1 MLIVPSPHWTTLGG
15 GNKRQEKEGAAK
27 GAVVS
32 QRKQVLTAIGDVDG
46 ATGTGERSAAAGGAT
61 SNGGRKVRACGAVDL
76 HRRWPSVEGDDG
88 PGAGEEGRHWR
99 SGEEGDTHGSPP
111 SHIDE
116 RSG

>member
-1 MLIVPSPHWTTLGG
+1 MIVPSPHWTTLG

-46 ATGTGERSAAAGGAT
+46 AIGTGERSAAAGGAT

-76 HRRWPSVEGDDG
+76 HRRRPSVEGDDG
-88 PGAGEEGRHWR
+88 PGEEEALEERGRGRHTWLQR
-99 SGEEGDTHGSPP
+99 LKGRWEPAED
-111 SHIDE
+111 
-116 RSG
+116 